1 MARAFNLLGVLGR
14 NILWLTLSPAAAM
27 AQTAPGDAA
36 ADAQSTG
43 LVPGR
48 PSVSPTRVTT
58 PPRIDG
64 RLDDLAWT
72 TAARL
77 TTFVQQQPL
86 EAEPASEETT
96 VWVAYDNDRLY
107 FAFDVKYSDPS
118 IMRANRVD
126 RDQASADDLMTVYLD
141 TFLDQ
146 QRAYDFDVNGYGV
159 QGDGVLTAG
168 SDDGGIPN
176 PDRSWNALFD
186 TSAQI
191 VDYGYTAEMAIPF
204 KSLRYPRRGPGEPHR
219 WGLQIVRE
227 IKGKNEENAV
237 WAPMSRD
244 ESSFYRQMGLLEGMT
259 NLSTSRNLEF
269 LPTFTAV
276 QFGSID
282 ESTGGFATRDPD
294 ADAGINIKYGVTS
307 NMTADFTLNPDFSQ
321 VESDEPQIEANQRF
335 ALFYPELR
343 PFFLEGAS
351 IFEIRGPVTFVHTRT
366 IVDPQ
371 YGVKMTGKQGR
382 TALGVLFAED
392 EAAGNLDD
400 PGDPAFGRD
409 ARTFIGRAMYDLYSG
424 SHLGGLVTNRD
435 FMTGY
440 SRLGLLD
447 GSFRLGAT
455 HNLGFRVAGTANR
468 EPTGEATT
476 GHLVDVDFRKDGR
489 NLSYFWANFAI
500 SPDFDTE
507 AGFVRRTDQRRS
519 FGNVE
524 YQWWPEHWIINWGP
538 TFEYGRTWDYQ
549 GVLQDENVET
559 SVDVRFAGNM
569 EIDGGISRDM
579 ERFGGID
586 FLKTRYFFGGEVN
599 ASRRYQVGVN
609 VNGGDEIY
617 YDEEAPFL
625 GREAGV
631 GLELTL
637 RPVSSVQA
645 DLSLDTSRFVDTAG
659 GGREMF
665 DIKVLRAQITYQA
678 TSRLAFRNISQ
689 WDTYDK
695 TFDLNL
701 LATYRVNAG
710 TVFYAGYDDHHRQGD
725 RIDGDPDGD
734 GVDQP
739 LFSSTRLRRT
749 NRAVFLKLQYLFRY

>member
-1 MARAFNLLGVLGR
+1 MARASDVLDVLCR
-14 NILWLTLSPAAAM
+14 SLLWLTLSPAAAL
-27 AQTAPGDAA
+27 AQGAGEA
-36 ADAQSTG
+36 ADSQPTG

-48 PSVSPTRVTT
+48 PSVSPTRITA

-64 RLDDLAWT
+64 RLDDVAWT

-77 TTFVQQQPL
+77 TTFVQQRPL
-86 EAEPASEETT
+86 EAEPATEDTT
-96 VWVAYDNDRLY
+96 VWVAYDDDHLY
-107 FAFDVKYSDPS
+107 FAFDVRYAEPS
-118 IMRANRVD
+118 IMRANKVD
-126 RDQASADDLMTVYLD
+126 RDQAFEDDLMTIYLD

-159 QGDGVLTAG
+159 QGDGVTESG
-168 SDDGGIPN
+168 GGGIPDV
-176 PDRSWNALFD
+176 DRSWDALFD
-186 TSAQI
+186 TGAQI
-191 VDYGYTAEMAIPF
+191 VAHGYTAEMAIPF
-204 KSLRYPRRGPGEPHR
+204 KSLRYPRRDSGEPHR

-259 NLSTSRNLEF
+259 NLSTSRNLEI

-282 ESTGGFATRDPD
+282 ESNGAFATRDPN
-294 ADAGINIKYGVTS
+294 ADAGLNIKYGVTS
-307 NMTADFTLNPDFSQ
+307 NLTADFTLNPDFSQ

-351 IFEIRGPVTFVHTRT
+351 IFSIRGPVTFVHTRT

-392 EAAGNLDD
+392 EAPGNLDD
-400 PGDPAFGRD
+400 PADPAFGRE
-409 ARTFIGRAMYDLYSG
+409 ARTFIGRATYDLYSG

-435 FMTGY
+435 FLTGY

-447 GSFRLGAT
+447 GNFRLGAT

-468 EPTGEATT
+468 APDGAVNT
-476 GHLVDVDFRKDGR
+476 GHLIDVDFRKNGR
-489 NLSYFWANFAI
+489 NLSYFWANFAL
-500 SPDFDTE
+500 SPDFETE
-507 AGFVRRTDQRRS
+507 AGFVRRTDQRSS
-519 FGNVE
+519 FGNIE

-538 TFEYGRTWDYQ
+538 RFEYGRTYDYD
-549 GVLQDENVET
+549 GVLQDENVEV
-559 SVDVRFAGNM
+559 SGDVQFARNI
-569 EIDGGISRDM
+569 EIDGGVSRNM

-586 FLKTRYFFGGEVN
+586 FEKTRYFFGGDIN
-599 ASRRYQVGVN
+599 TSRRYEIGVN
-609 VNGGDEIY
+609 VNGGDEIF

-625 GREAGV
+625 GREAGL
-631 GLELTL
+631 GLNLTL
-637 RPVSSVQA
+637 RPVSSLQA
-645 DLSLDTSRFVDTAG
+645 RFSLDTSRFVDTAG
-659 GGREMF
+659 GDREMF

-678 TSRLAFRNISQ
+678 TRELAFRNISQ

-725 RIDGDPDGD
+725 HIQGDPDRD
-734 GVDQP
+734 GIDQP
-739 LFSSTRLRRT
+739 LFSTTRLRRT
-749 NRAVFLKLQYLFRY
+749 NRAVFVKLQYLFRY

>member
-1 MARAFNLLGVLGR
+1 LA
-14 NILWLTLSPAAAM
+14 LSPAAAL
-27 AQTAPGDAA
+27 AQTPAGDAA
-36 ADAQSTG
+36 AEAQSTG

-48 PSVSPTRVTT
+48 PSVSPTRAAT

-64 RLDDLAWT
+64 RLDDMAWT

-86 EAEPASEETT
+86 EGEPATEDTT
-96 VWVAYDNDRLY
+96 VWVAYDDDHLY
-107 FAFDVKYSDPS
+107 FAFDVRYADPS
-118 IMRANRVD
+118 IMRANKVD
-126 RDQASADDLMTVYLD
+126 RDQAWADDLMTVYLD

-168 SDDGGIPN
+168 TGGGAIPN
-176 PDRSWNALFD
+176 ADRSWDALFD
-186 TSAQI
+186 TAAQI
-191 VDYGYTAEMAIPF
+191 VEDGFHAEMAIPF
-204 KSLRYPRRGPGEPHR
+204 KSLRYPRRGAGEPHR

-227 IKGKNEENAV
+227 IKGKNQENAV

-276 QFGSID
+276 QFGSIE
-282 ESTGGFATRDPD
+282 ESSAAFSTRDPD
-294 ADAGINIKYGVTS
+294 ADAGLNVKYGVTS

-351 IFEIRGPVTFVHTRT
+351 IFSIRGPVTFVHTRT

-371 YGVKMTGKQGR
+371 YGVKLTGKQGR
-382 TALGVLFAED
+382 TALGVLFARD
-392 EAAGNLDD
+392 EAPGNLDD
-400 PGDPAFGRD
+400 PADPVFGQD
-409 ARTFIGRAMYDLYSG
+409 AQTFVGRATYDLYSG
-424 SHLGGLVTNRD
+424 SHLGGMVTNRD

-468 EPTGEATT
+468 APGGEMAT
-476 GHLVDVDFRKDGR
+476 GHLIDVDFRKNGR

-507 AGFVRRTDQRRS
+507 AGFVRRTDQKRS

-524 YQWWPEHWIINWGP
+524 YQWWPEQWIINWGP
-538 TFEYGRTWDYQ
+538 RVEYGRTYDYD
-549 GVLQDENVET
+549 GVLQDENLQAR
-559 SVDVRFAGNM
+559 VDVQFARNV
-569 EIDGGISRDM
+569 EVDGGIRRDM

-586 FLKTRYFFGGEVN
+586 FLKTRYFFGGDVN
-599 ASRRYQVGVN
+599 TSRQYEIGVN

-625 GREAGV
+625 GRETGM
-631 GLELTL
+631 GLNLTL
-637 RPVSSVQA
+637 RPVSSLQA
-645 DLSLDTSRFVDTAG
+645 RLSLDSSRFVDPA

-689 WDTYDK
+689 WDSYDK
-695 TFDLNL
+695 TLDLNL

-710 TVFYAGYDDHHRQGD
+710 TVFYAGYDDHHRQAD
-725 RIDGDPDGD
+725 AIRGDPDGD
-734 GVDQP
+734 GLDQP